1 MADSSIKKQ
10 DGRRLRS
17 AASRLR
23 IVEAMRDLIREG
35 NIAPRA
41 EDVASRASV
50 GLRTVFRH
58 FDDME
63 SLYREI
69 GALAMMEAEPLLDL
83 APPSGT
89 VEEKFQ
95 QLLDRRLRLFEKIM
109 PFRIAADANAHRSPC
124 LAEDRDRMNSGL
136 RELLRTALP
145 ADLRKDRTLLD
156 ALDALLSFDLW
167 RRLRI
172 DQRLSI
178 TQAKRVVEALGLAL
192 VAPARS
198 KRKTA

>member
-1 MADSSIKKQ
+1 MTDSSIKKQ

-23 IVEAMRDLIREG
+23 IVEAMRDLIRDG
-35 NIAPRA
+35 NVAPRA
-41 EDVASRASV
+41 EEVATRANV

-69 GALAMMEAEPLLDL
+69 GALAMVEAEPLLDQ
-83 APPSGT
+83 PPPAGT

-95 QLLDRRLRLFEKIM
+95 QMLDRRSRLFERIM
-109 PFRIAADANAHRSPC
+109 PFRIAADANAHRSAY
-124 LAEDRDRMNSGL
+124 LVEDRDRMNSGL
-136 RELLRTALP
+136 RDLLRTALP
-145 ADLRKDRTLLD
+145 AELRKDRTLLD

-172 DQRLSI
+172 DQRLSVA
-178 TQAKRVVEALGLAL
+178 QARRVIEALGLAL
-192 VAPARS
+192 VAPVRN
-198 KRKTA
+198 KR

>member
-1 MADSSIKKQ
+1 MTDSSMKKQ

-35 NIAPRA
+35 NVSPRA
-41 EDVASRASV
+41 EEVATRANV

-63 SLYREI
+63 NLYREI
-69 GALAMMEAEPLLDL
+69 GALALAEAEPLFDL
-83 APPSGT
+83 SVPTGT
-89 VEEKFQ
+89 AEERFQ
-95 QLLDRRLRLFEKIM
+95 QMLERRSRLFERIM
-109 PFRIAADANAHRSPC
+109 PFRIAADANAHRSSY
-124 LAEDRDRMNSGL
+124 LVEDRNRMNEGL
-136 RELLRTALP
+136 RDLLRNALP
-145 ADLRKDRTLLD
+145 ASLRKDRTLVD
-156 ALDALLSFDLW
+156 ALDALLSFDMW

-178 TQAKRVVEALGLAL
+178 PQAKRTVEAIGLAL
-192 VAPARS
+192 LAPVRN
-198 KRKTA
+198 KR

>member
-1 MADSSIKKQ
+1 MTESSSKKQ

-17 AASRLR
+17 AASRQR

-35 NIAPRA
+35 VVAPRA
-41 EDVASRASV
+41 EEVATRANV

-83 APPSGT
+83 SEPTGT
-89 VEEKFQ
+89 VEERLQ
-95 QLLDRRLRLFEKIM
+95 QMLERRSRLFERIM
-109 PFRIAADANAHRSPC
+109 PFRVAADANTHRSPY
-124 LAEDRDRMNSGL
+124 LIEDRNRMNAGL
-136 RELLRTALP
+136 RELLRNALP
-145 ADLRKDRTLLD
+145 ADIRKDKTLVD
-156 ALDALLSFDLW
+156 ALDALLSFDMW
-167 RRLRI
+167 RRLRV

-178 TQAKRVVEALGLAL
+178 PQARRTIEAMGLAL
-192 VAPARS
+192 VAPSRS
-198 KRKTA
+198 KR

>member
-1 MADSSIKKQ
+1 MTDSSIKKQ

-35 NIAPRA
+35 NVAPRA
-41 EDVASRASV
+41 EEVATRANV

-69 GALAMMEAEPLLDL
+69 GALAMVEAEPLLDQ
-83 APPSGT
+83 PPPAGT

-95 QLLDRRLRLFEKIM
+95 QMLDRRSRLFERIM
-109 PFRIAADANAHRSPC
+109 PFRIAADANAHRSAY
-124 LAEDRDRMNSGL
+124 LVEDRDRMNSGL
-136 RELLRTALP
+136 RDLLRTALP
-145 ADLRKDRTLLD
+145 AELRKDRTLLD

-172 DQRLSI
+172 DQRLSVA
-178 TQAKRVVEALGLAL
+178 QARRVVEALGLAL
-192 VAPARS
+192 VAPVRN
-198 KRKTA
+198 KR

>member
-1 MADSSIKKQ
+1 MTDSSIKKQ

-35 NIAPRA
+35 NVAPRA
-41 EDVASRASV
+41 EEVATRANV

-83 APPSGT
+83 SEPTGT
-89 VEEKFQ
+89 VEERLQ
-95 QLLDRRLRLFEKIM
+95 QMLERRSRLFERIM
-109 PFRIAADANAHRSPC
+109 PFRLAADANTHRSPY
-124 LAEDRDRMNSGL
+124 LIEDKNRMNAGL
-136 RELLRTALP
+136 RELLRNALP
-145 ADLRKDRTLLD
+145 SNIRKDRTTLD
-156 ALDALLSFDLW
+156 AMDALLSFDMW
-167 RRLRI
+167 RRLRV

-178 TQAKRVVEALGLAL
+178 PQAKRVIEAMGLAL
-192 VAPARS
+192 VAPGRN
-198 KRKTA
+198 KR

>member
-1 MADSSIKKQ
+1 MTDSSIKKQ

-23 IVEAMRDLIREG
+23 IVEAMRDLIRGG
-35 NIAPRA
+35 NVAPRA
-41 EDVASRASV
+41 EEVATRANV

-69 GALAMMEAEPLLDL
+69 GALAMMEAEPFLDM
-83 APPSGT
+83 AEPSGT

-95 QLLDRRLRLFEKIM
+95 QMLERRSRLFERIT
-109 PFRIAADANAHRSPC
+109 PFRIAADANAHRSAY
-124 LAEDRDRMNSGL
+124 LAEDRERMNAGL
-136 RELLRTALP
+136 RELLRNALP
-145 ADLRKDRTLLD
+145 VDLRKDRTVVD
-156 ALDALLSFDLW
+156 ALDALLSFDMW

-172 DQRLSI
+172 DQGLSVP
-178 TQAKRVVEALGLAL
+178 QAKRVIEAMGLAL
-192 VAPARS
+192 VAPPRN
-198 KRKTA
+198 KH